1 MTIGARIRR
10 LREKKGW
17 NQSELATRAD
27 IKQSILSRIEGGSR
41 PNPTTDIVRNLAR
54 ALGCTADYLIGMYED
69 DESERMP
76 AA

>member
-10 LREKKGW
+10 LREQKGW

-41 PNPTTDIVRNLAR
+41 PNPTTDIVRSLAR
-54 ALGCTADYLIGMYED
+54 ALGCTADYLIGMYEE